1 MLNKPLLV
9 AVQSDLICTAT
20 SSFQRNFVH
29 KGDFEMKIFKTIVL
43 VLMIAITLQAGYYAI
58 LYKVQ
63 IATGVFLIC
72 LGLTLFVA
80 SDGGM
85 NRH

>member
-1 MLNKPLLV
+1 
-9 AVQSDLICTAT
+9 
-20 SSFQRNFVH
+20 
-29 KGDFEMKIFKTIVL
+29 MKIFKTIVL

-80 SDGGM
+80 SDGGT

>member
-1 MLNKPLLV
+1 
-9 AVQSDLICTAT
+9 
-20 SSFQRNFVH
+20 
-29 KGDFEMKIFKTIVL
+29 MKIFKTIVL
-43 VLMIAITLQAGYYAI
+43 ILLIAINLQTGYYAL

-80 SDGGM
+80 SNGDLK
-85 NRH
+85 R